1 MTAELAAERGLGV
14 DEDGFERLMNQQR
27 ERARASSGR
36 TRADEQVRERALAL
50 IGDAGFRTEFVGYET
65 TDQDTTIGAVSAEN
79 GRLLAK
85 LVESPFYATGGGQIA
100 DAGYLECFEG
110 ECRARVEDVLRIGD
124 DQVLALVPER
134 GEIEP
139 GERVRAHVDR
149 ATRHATE
156 CNHTATHLLHAALR
170 RRLGTHVRQAGSYVG
185 PDKLRFDFTHGKAL
199 TAEELGDIEQTVN
212 DWIAEDQPVRALTT
226 TLAEARSLGAMALFG
241 EKYGDVV
248 RMVEVGDGSFS
259 RELCGGTHV
268 RYTGEVGLFKVD
280 RETSSAANVRRI
292 EALTGPSAIE
302 LVRRHDRALALA
314 AEHLRVTPERVPEAV
329 QELRARVRELERA
342 PATGNGLAGVD
353 VDQLA
358 KLASEVHGASV
369 LVAAIAVAD
378 GKLLLDVVDRLK
390 NKLGD
395 AAIVLAASG
404 EDRVDIVASVAPA
417 LVARGVRAGE
427 IVKVAAGAVGGG
439 GGGRDTLARAGGRD
453 PERLPEAIEAARAA
467 IEAALVGN
475 Q

>member
-1 MTAELAAERGLGV
+1 
-14 DEDGFERLMNQQR
+14 
-27 ERARASSGR
+27 
-36 TRADEQVRERALAL
+36 
-50 IGDAGFRTEFVGYET
+50 
-65 TDQDTTIGAVSAEN
+65 
-79 GRLLAK
+79 
-85 LVESPFYATGGGQIA
+85 
-100 DAGYLECFEG
+100 
-110 ECRARVEDVLRIGD
+110 
-124 DQVLALVPER
+124 
-134 GEIEP
+134 
-139 GERVRAHVDR
+139 
-149 ATRHATE
+149 
-156 CNHTATHLLHAALR
+156 
-170 RRLGTHVRQAGSYVG
+170 
-185 PDKLRFDFTHGKAL
+185 
-199 TAEELGDIEQTVN
+199 
-212 DWIAEDQPVRALTT
+212 
-226 TLAEARSLGAMALFG
+226 
-241 EKYGDVV
+241 
-248 RMVEVGDGSFS
+248 
-259 RELCGGTHV
+259 
-268 RYTGEVGLFKVD
+268 
-280 RETSSAANVRRI
+280 
-292 EALTGPSAIE
+292 
-302 LVRRHDRALALA
+302 
-314 AEHLRVTPERVPEAV
+314 
-329 QELRARVRELERA
+329 VRELERA